1 MQKIIKFLMISMA
14 FTALQVVTVKA
25 EEESLDGATHIFS
38 GSEESSEK
46 KKKIEQR
53 DRKTEQRDRK
63 TEQRDQE
70 RQDRDRKD
78 TGSHVEENIPIEH
91 DIYSIDRWGIRGGA
105 KGRAAW
111 QNRVQTK

>member
-14 FTALQVVTVKA
+14 FTALQVATVKA

-38 GSEESSEK
+38 GSEESSDK

-53 DRKTEQRDRK
+53 DQG
-63 TEQRDQE
+63 

-111 QNRVQTK
+111 QNRAQTK

>member
-1 MQKIIKFLMISMA
+1 MQKLIKFLMVSMA

-25 EEESLDGATHIFS
+25 EEESLDGATKNFS
-38 GSEESSEK
+38 GSEESSDK
-46 KKKIEQR
+46 KKKI
-53 DRKTEQRDRK
+53 EQRDRK

-91 DIYSIDRWGIRGGA
+91 DIYSIDRWGIRGGE

>member
-1 MQKIIKFLMISMA
+1 MNLLIFLMVSMA
-14 FTALQVVTVKA
+14 FTALQVETVKA
-25 EEESLDGATHIFS
+25 EEESLDGATQIFS

-53 DRKTEQRDRK
+53 DRKTEQRD
-63 TEQRDQE
+63 QE

-78 TGSHVEENIPIEH
+78 TGSQVEENIPIEH

-105 KGRAAW
+105 KARAAW
-111 QNRVQTK
+111 QNRDQTN

>member
-1 MQKIIKFLMISMA
+1 MNRIVSFLMVGMA
-14 FTALQVVTVKA
+14 FTALQVATVKA
-25 EEESLDGATHIFS
+25 EEESLDGATQIFS
-38 GSEESSEK
+38 GSEESSDK

-53 DRKTEQRDRK
+53 DRKTEQRD
-63 TEQRDQE
+63 QG

>member
-1 MQKIIKFLMISMA
+1 MISMA

-25 EEESLDGATHIFS
+25 EEESLDGATQIFS

-53 DRKTEQRDRK
+53 DQK
-63 TEQRDQE
+63 

-78 TGSHVEENIPIEH
+78 TGSQVEENIPIEH

-105 KGRAAW
+105 KARVTW
-111 QNRVQTK
+111 QNRDQTK